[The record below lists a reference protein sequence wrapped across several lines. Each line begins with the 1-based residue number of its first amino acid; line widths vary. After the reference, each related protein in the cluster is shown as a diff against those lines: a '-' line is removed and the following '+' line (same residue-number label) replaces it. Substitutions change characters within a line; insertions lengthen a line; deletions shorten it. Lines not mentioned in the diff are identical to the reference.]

1 MASTVEPRAGAEPL
15 AVVANLDCE
24 ARWHGAVLPRRVLER
39 VSAAATLMRYLF
51 DEPIALTTP
60 APVDAARLVPL
71 PGAPPLT
78 LHHGA
83 PPRAARAGWGAFRE
97 AASGKSAPPRDR
109 FALSV
114 PAAIPVARAV
124 NDRRFAA
131 ALAERLA
138 VAPPGAAVIHSLDE
152 LRAHLAS
159 GALGAGQPW
168 ICKAPLS
175 AAGRDRVLCS
185 GDSNSTGSGASA
197 GPRAG
202 QVLAGEL
209 ARALERLLVRFGAL
223 VFEPWLERT
232 CDLGVC
238 AVVRADGIE
247 QRAPHTLLTTERGGF
262 LGISQAPPPLS
273 AAQRAQLTRVVE
285 AAGRAL
291 RDAGYLGPYNID
303 AFLYRDR
310 HGGIALRPLCEINA
324 RISFGWIA
332 AALADHHAL
341 ARLGFSPLADV
352 PSGATLLVR
361 PGEHD
366 PIAAWATTE
375 VTTAPAG

>member
-1 MASTVEPRAGAEPL
+1 MASSVEPRAGAEPL

-51 DEPIALTTP
+51 DEPIALTIP

-78 LHHGA
+78 LHHGP
-83 PPRAARAGWGAFRE
+83 PPRAARAAWGAFRE
-97 AASGKSAPPRDR
+97 AAPGNAAPPRDR

-114 PAAIPVARAV
+114 PAAVPVARAV

-152 LRAHLAS
+152 LRAHLGS
-159 GALGAGQPW
+159 GVLGAGQPW

-175 AAGRDRVLCS
+175 AAGRDRVICAGDGS
-185 GDSNSTGSGASA
+185 GDSDGTTTGQRASH
-197 GPRAG
+197 
-202 QVLAGEL
+202 VIDGEL

-238 AVVRADGIE
+238 AVVRADRLE

-273 AAQRAQLTRVVE
+273 AAQRAQLTAVVE
-285 AAGRAL
+285 AAGHAL
-291 RDAGYLGPYNID
+291 RAAGYLGPYNVD

-310 HGGIALRPLCEINA
+310 HGDIALRPLCEINA

-341 ARLGFSPLADV
+341 PRLGFSPLADV
-352 PSGATLLVR
+352 PAGATLLVR
-361 PGEHD
+361 PGQHD
-366 PIAAWATTE
+366 PIAAWATSG
-375 VTTAPAG
+375 APPYI